1 MEENKALSDIPE
13 EEHGTQ
19 QDMRA
24 PETDEMAQSPDGETV
39 GDAAKTEASGEE
51 EFPAEDCSE
60 SAKAIEKENRK
71 MNMAYTYA
79 IAMTILFTLAFTALS
94 FILLLGYKNGYF
106 IFGDGKYLEKVI
118 YVREYDSES
127 GYLTLPEIYDKVSPS
142 VVSIQATVPGG
153 TAIGTGFVMDK
164 AGYIATN
171 YHVIEKA
178 ASINIIFINGITVKA
193 QLVGG
198 DALADLAVLKI
209 EKRDDLV
216 PVEFGNSDALVVGE
230 DVCAIG
236 NPANIEYAGSMT
248 QGIVSGVKRNVKV
261 YGDDGL
267 LVKTV
272 SYIQTDTTLNRGNSG
287 GPLIDMYGKV
297 IGVNT
302 LKLAGDYE
310 GVSFALPINGV
321 VEILNE
327 IIAGKTTSGGDIA
340 QAGVK
345 LGISCGAVVEGKP
358 YSLDGITTRTAAVSG
373 IVVSVPAPLGYC
385 SHGILLLDDII
396 FAIDGV
402 KVFTVE
408 ELRSELYKHKT
419 GESAVFSVF
428 RNGESIEL
436 TITF

>member
-1 MEENKALSDIPE
+1 MEENKALPDIPNDE
-13 EEHGTQ
+13 NGTQ
-19 QDMRA
+19 QDTLA
-24 PETDEMAQSPDGETV
+24 V
-39 GDAAKTEASGEE
+39 EE
-51 EFPAEDCSE
+51 EKMIQEPVCDEAEEAREEEVPSE
-60 SAKAIEKENRK
+60 DSSEAVKTIEKENRK

-79 IAMTILFTLAFTALS
+79 IVMSILFTLTFTALS
-94 FILLLGYKNGYF
+94 FILIFGYKNGYF
-106 IFGDGKYLEKVI
+106 VFGDGRYIEKVI

-142 VVSIQATVPGG
+142 VVSIEATVPGG

-171 YHVIEKA
+171 YHVIENST
-178 ASINIIFINGITVKA
+178 SINIIFINGITVKA
-193 QLVGG
+193 ELVGG

-209 EKRDDLV
+209 EERDDLV
-216 PVEFGNSDALVVGE
+216 PAEFGNSDALVVGE

-261 YGDDGL
+261 YDDDGL

-272 SYIQTDTTLNRGNSG
+272 SYIQTDTTLNKGNSG

-321 VEILNE
+321 AEILKD
-327 IIAGKTTSGGDIA
+327 IIEGKTPSGGDIA

-345 LGISCGAVVEGKP
+345 LGIRCGNVVKGET
-358 YSLDGITTRTAAVSG
+358 YTLDGVTRKTAAASG
-373 IVVSVPAPLGYC
+373 IVVSEPAPLGYC

-408 ELRSELYKHKT
+408 ELRSELYKHKV

-428 RNGESIEL
+428 RNGENIEL